1 MEPMLTD
8 NYANVNGVRLHYV
21 TSGTGPLIL
30 FLHGFPEFWYAWK
43 NQLADFASDY
53 QAVALDM
60 RGFNLSD
67 KPSDVAQ
74 YRLDI
79 LVEDIRAFAAHLSP
93 AKKFVLVGHDWG
105 GFVAWAFAAAHPHA
119 LEKLVIINAPH
130 PAVFA
135 RLLTSDP
142 AQQKASEY
150 MEIFRS
156 PQAEQILSANDF
168 DVLANMVVVF
178 GSQNGL
184 PPEDKP
190 AYIKAWSQPGALTGG
205 LNYYRANRLSTS
217 PLADGANASSFT
229 VNVPTLVIW
238 GEKDPAMVPQNLDGL
253 AEFVPQLTVKRIPDA
268 SHWLV
273 HRQSAE
279 VTAYIRAFL
288 RLAQR
293 GEAKA

>member
-1 MEPMLTD
+1 MLTD

-21 TSGTGPLIL
+21 AAGTGPLIL
-30 FLHGFPEFWYAWK
+30 FLHGFPEFWFAWR
-43 NQLADFASDY
+43 NQLSEFGKDHH
-53 QAVALDM
+53 AVALDM

-74 YRLDI
+74 YRLDV

-93 AKKFVLVGHDWG
+93 GKKFLLVGHDWG
-105 GFVAWAFAAAHPHA
+105 GVVAWAFAAAHAQA

-156 PQAEQILSANDF
+156 AQAEQILSANNF
-168 DVLANMVVVF
+168 DILANKVMVF
-178 GSQNGL
+178 GSENGL
-184 PPEDKP
+184 PAEDKP
-190 AYIKAWSQPGALTGG
+190 EYFKAWSQPGALTGG

-217 PLADGANASSFT
+217 PLAGAANASSFA

-238 GEKDPAMVPQNLDGL
+238 GEKDPAMVPKNLDGL
-253 AEFVPQLTVKRIPDA
+253 PEFVPQLTIKRIPQA

-279 VTAYIRAFL
+279 VTAYIREFL
-288 RLAQR
+288 QKAQR
-293 GEAKA
+293 AEAKA

>member
-1 MEPMLTD
+1 MLTD
-8 NYANVNGVRLHYV
+8 NYESVNGVRLHYV
-21 TSGTGPLIL
+21 DAGTGPLIL

-43 NQLADFASDY
+43 NQLPAFASDHH
-53 QAVALDM
+53 AVALDM

-67 KPSDVAQ
+67 KPTDVAQ
-74 YRLDI
+74 YRLDV
-79 LVEDIRAFAAHLSP
+79 LVEDIRAFAAHISP
-93 AKKFVLVGHDWG
+93 DRKFVLVGHDWG
-105 GFVAWAFAAAHPHA
+105 GFVAWAFAAAHPQT

-130 PAVFA
+130 PAIFA

-156 PQAEQILSANDF
+156 AQAEQILSANNF
-168 DVLANMVVVF
+168 DILANRVMVF
-178 GSQNGL
+178 GSENGL
-184 PPEDKP
+184 RPEDKP

-205 LNYYRANRLSTS
+205 LNYYRANRLSSS
-217 PLADGANASSFT
+217 PLANPANASSFA

-253 AEFVPQLTVKRIPDA
+253 SAFVPRLTVNRIPEA

-279 VTAYIRAFL
+279 VTAYIREFL
-288 RLAQR
+288 QTVLRD
-293 GEAKA
+293 EAKA

>member
-1 MEPMLTD
+1 MLTD
-8 NYANVNGVRLHYV
+8 NYANANGIRLHYV
-21 TSGTGPLIL
+21 AAGTGPLML

-43 NQLADFASDY
+43 NQLTDFGSDHH
-53 QAVALDM
+53 AVALDM

-67 KPSDVAQ
+67 KPGDIAQ

-93 AKKFVLVGHDWG
+93 GKKFVLVGHDWG
-105 GFVAWAFAAAHPHA
+105 GFVAWAFAAAHPQA

-135 RLLTSDP
+135 HLLTSDP

-156 PQAEQILSANDF
+156 AQAENILTANNF
-168 DVLANMVVVF
+168 DILANKVMVF

-184 PPEDKP
+184 LPEDKP
-190 AYIKAWSQPGALTGG
+190 AYIKAWSQPGALTGS

-217 PLADGANASSFT
+217 PLADVANASSFV

-238 GEKDPAMVPQNLDGL
+238 GEKDPAMVPKNLDGL
-253 AEFVPQLTVKRIPDA
+253 SEFVPQLTIKRIPDA

-273 HRQSAE
+273 HRQSAD
-279 VTAYIRAFL
+279 VTAYIREFL
-288 RLAQR
+288 RPARR
-293 GEAKA
+293 GEAKAQA

>member
-1 MEPMLTD
+1 MLRD
-8 NYANVNGVRLHYV
+8 DYANVNGVRLHYV
-21 TSGTGPLIL
+21 GAGTGPLIL

-43 NQLADFASDY
+43 NQLTDFGSDHH
-53 QAVALDM
+53 AVALDM

-67 KPSDVAQ
+67 KPADVAQ

-79 LVEDIRAFAAHLSP
+79 LVEDIRAVAAHLSLD
-93 AKKFVLVGHDWG
+93 KKFVLVGHDWG
-105 GFVAWAFAAAHPHA
+105 GFVAWAFAISHPDA

-156 PQAEQILSANDF
+156 AQAELILSANNF
-168 DVLANMVVVF
+168 DVLANKVMVF
-178 GSQNGL
+178 GSPNGL
-184 PPEDKP
+184 LPEDKP
-190 AYIKAWSQPGALTGG
+190 AYLKAWSQPGALTGG

-217 PLADGANASSFT
+217 PLADAANASAFA
-229 VNVPTLVIW
+229 VRVPTLVIW
-238 GEKDPAMVPQNLDGL
+238 GEKDSAMLPQNLDGL

-279 VTAYIRAFL
+279 VTAYIREFL
-288 RLAQR
+288 RTAQR
-293 GEAKA
+293 DAAKV

>member
-1 MEPMLTD
+1 MLND
-8 NYANVNGVRLHYV
+8 HYVNVNGVRLHYV
-21 TSGTGPLIL
+21 ATGTGPLIL

-43 NQLADFASDY
+43 NQLTALGSDHH
-53 QAVALDM
+53 AVALDM

-67 KPSDVAQ
+67 KPTDVAQ
-74 YRLDI
+74 YGLNV
-79 LVEDIRAFAAHLSP
+79 LVEDIRAFADLLSP

-105 GFVAWAFAAAHPHA
+105 GFVAWAFAIAHPQA
-119 LEKLVIINAPH
+119 LDKLVIINAPH

-156 PQAEQILSANDF
+156 SQAEQILSANNF
-168 DVLANMVVVF
+168 DVLANMVMVF

-184 PPEDKP
+184 PPEEKP
-190 AYIKAWSQPGALTGG
+190 EYIKAWSQPGALTGG
-205 LNYYRANRLSTS
+205 LNYYRANRMSTS
-217 PLADGANASSFT
+217 PLANAANASSFT

-238 GEKDPAMVPQNLDGL
+238 GEKDPALVPQNLDGL
-253 AEFVPQLTVKRIPDA
+253 AEFVPQLTAKRIPEA

-288 RLAQR
+288 RPALR

>member
-1 MEPMLTD
+1 MLRD
-8 NYANVNGVRLHYV
+8 NYANVNGIRLHYV

-43 NQLADFASDY
+43 NQLTDFGRDH

-74 YRLDI
+74 YRLNI

-93 AKKFVLVGHDWG
+93 GKKFVLVGHDWG
-105 GFVAWAFAAAHPHA
+105 GFVAWAFAAAHPQA
-119 LEKLVIINAPH
+119 LAKLVIINAPH
-130 PAVFA
+130 PTIFA
-135 RLLTSDP
+135 RLLTSDS

-156 PQAEQILSANDF
+156 AQAEQILSANNF
-168 DVLANMVVVF
+168 DILANKVMVF
-178 GSQNGL
+178 GSQNGPL
-184 PPEDKP
+184 PEDKP
-190 AYIKAWSQPGALTGG
+190 EYIKAWSQRGALTGG

-217 PLADGANASSFT
+217 LADGANASSFAI
-229 VNVPTLVIW
+229 NVPTLVIW

-253 AEFVPQLTVKRIPDA
+253 AEFVPQLTIKRIPEA

-279 VTAYIRAFL
+279 VTAYIREFL
-288 RLAQR
+288 QTVQR

>member
-1 MEPMLTD
+1 MLRD

-21 TSGTGPLIL
+21 ASGTGPLIL

-43 NQLADFASDY
+43 NQLTDFGRDH

-67 KPSDVAQ
+67 KPSDVSQ
-74 YRLDI
+74 YRLNI

-93 AKKFVLVGHDWG
+93 SKKFALVGHDWG
-105 GFVAWAFAAAHPHA
+105 GFVAWAFAAAHPQA
-119 LEKLVIINAPH
+119 LAKLVIINAPH
-130 PAVFA
+130 PTIFA
-135 RLLTSDP
+135 RLLTSDS

-156 PQAEQILSANDF
+156 AQAEQILSANNF
-168 DVLANMVVVF
+168 DILANKVMVF
-178 GSQNGL
+178 GSQNGPL
-184 PPEDKP
+184 PENKP
-190 AYIKAWSQPGALTGG
+190 AYVKAWSQPGALTGG

-217 PLADGANASSFT
+217 LADGANASSFA

-253 AEFVPQLTVKRIPDA
+253 AEFVPQLTIKRIPEA

-279 VTAYIRAFL
+279 VTAYIREFV
-288 RLAQR
+288 
-293 GEAKA
+293 G

>member
-1 MEPMLTD
+1 MLQD
-8 NYANVNGVRLHYV
+8 DYVRVNGVRLHYV

-43 NQLADFASDY
+43 HQLADFASDHY
-53 QAVALDM
+53 AVALDM

-130 PAVFA
+130 PAVFS

-156 PQAEQILSANDF
+156 PQAEQILSANNF
-168 DVLANMVVVF
+168 DILAHKVMVF

-184 PPEDKP
+184 PPEEKP
-190 AYIKAWSQPGALTGG
+190 EYIKAWSQPGALTGG

-217 PLADGANASSFT
+217 PLDNAANASSFM

-238 GEKDPAMVPQNLDGL
+238 GEKDPAMVPQNLEGL

-288 RLAQR
+288 RPAQR

>member
-1 MEPMLTD
+1 MLTD

-21 TSGTGPLIL
+21 STGTGRPIL

-43 NQLADFASDY
+43 NQLNDFGSDHH
-53 QAVALDM
+53 AVALDM

-67 KPSDVAQ
+67 KPSEVAQ
-74 YRLDI
+74 YRLDV
-79 LVEDIRAFAAHLSP
+79 LVEDIRAFAAHLAP
-93 AKKFVLVGHDWG
+93 GKKLILVGHDWG
-105 GFVAWAFAAAHPHA
+105 GFVAWAFAAVHPQD
-119 LEKLVIINAPH
+119 LDKLVIINAPH

-156 PQAEQILSANDF
+156 ALAEQILSANNF
-168 DVLANMVVVF
+168 DVLANKVMVF
-178 GSQNGL
+178 GSKNGL
-184 PPEDKP
+184 LPEDKP
-190 AYIKAWSQPGALTGG
+190 EYIKAWSQPGALTGG
-205 LNYYRANRLSTS
+205 LNYYRANRLSTL
-217 PLADGANASSFT
+217 PLADTANAPSFV

-253 AEFVPQLTVKRIPDA
+253 AEFVPRLTIKRLPEA

-273 HRQSAE
+273 HTQSPE
-279 VTAYIRAFL
+279 VNAYIREFL
-288 RLAQR
+288 RTAQR
-293 GEAKA
+293 DAAKV

>member
-1 MEPMLTD
+1 MLSDDYT
-8 NYANVNGVRLHYV
+8 NVNGVRLHYA

-43 NQLADFASDY
+43 NQLLDFGRGHR
-53 QAVALDM
+53 AVALDM

-79 LVEDIRAFAAHLSP
+79 LVEDIRAFAAYLSP
-93 AKKFVLVGHDWG
+93 GKKFVLVGHDWG
-105 GFVAWAFAAAHPHA
+105 GFVAWAFAAAYPQV
-119 LEKLVIINAPH
+119 LERLVIINALH

-156 PQAEQILSANDF
+156 AQAEQILSANNF
-168 DVLANMVVVF
+168 DILANKVMVF
-178 GSQNGL
+178 GSQHGL
-184 PPEDKP
+184 LPEDKP

-205 LNYYRANRLSTS
+205 LNYYRANRLGTS
-217 PLADGANASSFT
+217 PLADGANASSFA

-253 AEFVPQLTVKRIPDA
+253 AEFVPQLTIKRIPEA

-279 VTAYIRAFL
+279 VTAYMREFV
-288 RLAQR
+288 
-293 GEAKA
+293 G

>member
-21 TSGTGPLIL
+21 ASGTGPLIL

-43 NQLADFASDY
+43 NQLGDFAAEY
-53 QAVALDM
+53 HAVALDM

-79 LVEDIRAFAAHLSP
+79 LVEDIRAFAAYLSP
-93 AKKFVLVGHDWG
+93 AKRFVLVGHDWG
-105 GFVAWAFAAAHPHA
+105 GFVAWAFAAVHPQA

-156 PQAEQILSANDF
+156 PQAEQILSANNF
-168 DVLANMVVVF
+168 DVLANRVMVF
-178 GSQNGL
+178 GSRNGL

-205 LNYYRANRLSTS
+205 LNYYRANRLGTS
-217 PLADGANASSFT
+217 PLAESANASPFM

-238 GEKDPAMVPQNLDGL
+238 GEKDPAMLPQNLDGL
-253 AEFVPQLTVKRIPDA
+253 ADFVPQLTVERIPDA

-273 HRQSAE
+273 HKQSAE

-288 RLAQR
+288 GTVQR

>member
-1 MEPMLTD
+1 MLTD

-21 TSGTGPLIL
+21 DAGTGPLIL

-43 NQLADFASDY
+43 NQLVAFASDHH
-53 QAVALDM
+53 AIALDM

-67 KPSDVAQ
+67 KPTDVAQ
-74 YRLDI
+74 YRLDV
-79 LVEDIRAFAAHLSP
+79 LVEDIRAFAAHVSDGR
-93 AKKFVLVGHDWG
+93 KFVLVGHDWG
-105 GFVAWAFAAAHPHA
+105 GFVAWAFAAAHPQT

-130 PAVFA
+130 PAIFA
-135 RLLTSDP
+135 RLLTTNP

-156 PQAEQILSANDF
+156 AQAETILSANNF
-168 DVLANMVVVF
+168 DILANRVTVF
-178 GSQNGL
+178 GSENGL
-184 PPEDKP
+184 LPEDKP

-205 LNYYRANRLSTS
+205 LNYYRANRLSS
-217 PLADGANASSFT
+217 LPLANPANASSFV

-253 AEFVPQLTVKRIPDA
+253 AEFVPQLTIKRIPDA

-273 HRQSAE
+273 HRQSVQ
-279 VTAYIRAFL
+279 VTAYIRDFL
-288 RLAQR
+288 RTAQR
-293 GEAKA
+293 DAAKV

>member
-1 MEPMLTD
+1 MLRD
-8 NYANVNGVRLHYV
+8 DYANVNGVRLHYV
-21 TSGTGPLIL
+21 GAGTGPLIL

-43 NQLADFASDY
+43 NQLTDFGSDHH
-53 QAVALDM
+53 AVALDM

-67 KPSDVAQ
+67 KPADVAQ

-79 LVEDIRAFAAHLSP
+79 LVEDIRAVAAHLSLD
-93 AKKFVLVGHDWG
+93 KKFVLVGHDWG
-105 GFVAWAFAAAHPHA
+105 GFVAWAFAAAHPQA

-156 PQAEQILSANDF
+156 AQAELILSANNF
-168 DVLANMVVVF
+168 DVLANKVMVF

-184 PPEDKP
+184 LPEDKP
-190 AYIKAWSQPGALTGG
+190 AYLKAWSQPGALTGG

-217 PLADGANASSFT
+217 PLADAAHASSFA

-238 GEKDPAMVPQNLDGL
+238 GEKDPAMLPQNLDGL

-279 VTAYIRAFL
+279 VTAYIREFL
-288 RLAQR
+288 RTAQR
-293 GEAKA
+293 DAAKV

>member
-1 MEPMLTD
+1 MLTD

-21 TSGTGPLIL
+21 TAGTGPLIL

-43 NQLADFASDY
+43 NQLADFGGDHH
-53 QAVALDM
+53 AVALDM

-67 KPSDVAQ
+67 KPSDVVQ

-79 LVEDIRAFAAHLSP
+79 LVEDIRAFTAHLSLG
-93 AKKFVLVGHDWG
+93 KKFALVGHDWG
-105 GFVAWAFAAAHPHA
+105 GFVAWAFAAAHPQA

-156 PQAEQILSANDF
+156 AQAEQILYANNF
-168 DVLANMVVVF
+168 DILANKVMVF

-190 AYIKAWSQPGALTGG
+190 EYIKAWSQPGALTGG
-205 LNYYRANRLSTS
+205 LNYYRANRHSTW
-217 PLADGANASSFT
+217 PLAADAANASSFA

-253 AEFVPQLTVKRIPDA
+253 AEFVPQLTVKRIPEA

-273 HRQSAE
+273 HRQSSE
-279 VTAYIRAFL
+279 VTAYIREFL
-288 RLAQR
+288 
-293 GEAKA
+293 

>member
-1 MEPMLTD
+1 MLRD
-8 NYANVNGVRLHYV
+8 NYANVNGIRLHYV

-43 NQLADFASDY
+43 NQLTDFGRDH

-67 KPSDVAQ
+67 KPSDVSQ
-74 YRLDI
+74 YRLNI

-93 AKKFVLVGHDWG
+93 GKKFVLVGHDWG
-105 GFVAWAFAAAHPHA
+105 GFVAWAFAAAHPQA
-119 LEKLVIINAPH
+119 LAKLVIINAPH
-130 PAVFA
+130 PTIFA
-135 RLLTSDP
+135 RLLTSDS

-156 PQAEQILSANDF
+156 AQAEQILSANNF
-168 DVLANMVVVF
+168 DILANKVMVF
-178 GSQNGL
+178 GSQHGPL
-184 PPEDKP
+184 PEDKP
-190 AYIKAWSQPGALTGG
+190 AYVKAWSQPGALTGG
-205 LNYYRANRLSTS
+205 LNYYRANRVSAS
-217 PLADGANASSFT
+217 PLADPANASSFA

-253 AEFVPQLTVKRIPDA
+253 AEFVPQLTIKRLPEA

-279 VTAYIRAFL
+279 VTAYIREFV
-288 RLAQR
+288 
-293 GEAKA
+293 G

>member
-1 MEPMLTD
+1 MLTD
-8 NYANVNGVRLHYV
+8 NYAKVNGVRLHYV
-21 TSGTGPLIL
+21 AAGAGPLVL

-43 NQLADFASDY
+43 NQLTAFGNDHH
-53 QAVALDM
+53 AVALDM

-67 KPSDVAQ
+67 KPSEVAQ
-74 YRLDI
+74 YRLDV
-79 LVEDIRAFAAHLSP
+79 LVEDIRAFATHLSP
-93 AKKFVLVGHDWG
+93 GKKFVLVGHDWG
-105 GFVAWAFAAAHPHA
+105 GFVAWAFAAAHPQV

-130 PAVFA
+130 PAIFA

-156 PQAEQILSANDF
+156 SQAEQILSANNF
-168 DVLANMVVVF
+168 DILVNKVMVF
-178 GSQNGL
+178 GSKDGL
-184 PPEDKP
+184 LPEDKP
-190 AYIKAWSQPGALTGG
+190 AYIEAWSQPGALTGG

-217 PLADGANASSFT
+217 PLANAANASSFA

-238 GEKDPAMVPQNLDGL
+238 GEKDPAMVLQNLDGL
-253 AEFVPQLTVKRIPDA
+253 AEFVPQLTIKRIPDA

-279 VTAYIRAFL
+279 VTTYIREFL
-288 RLAQR
+288 RTVQR
-293 GEAKA
+293 DKAKA